1 MFLPMSSLKT
11 LAFLSIFLLLH
22 LKIAKT
28 DFLSP
33 LLSPL
38 FDDVCKEVECGRG
51 KCKPSINGTLPFY
64 VCECDPGWKQTFSDK
79 HDHAHLK
86 FLPCI
91 VPNCSMNNVC
101 SAAPS
106 PAQEKASDTDQSAFD
121 ICRWTNCGGGSC
133 NKTSPFMYDCRCSE
147 GYFNLL
153 NVSAF
158 PCYRECTIELVLKAG
173 LQCNMEP
180 EACYCRDQ
188 QLSSSTHF
196 AWRARMVFGP
206 NEATDIAV
214 LF

>member
-38 FDDVCKEVECGRG
+38 FGFFFMVADDVCKEVECGRG

-64 VCECDPGWKQTFSDK
+64 ICECDPGWKQTFSDK
-79 HDHAHLK
+79 DDHAHLK

-121 ICRWTNCGGGSC
+121 ICKWTNCGGGSC
-133 NKTSPFMYDCRCSE
+133 NKTSPFTYDCRCSE

-158 PCYRECTIELVLKAG
+158 PCYKECAIGLDCANLGISLTNKSTPVTPTPSTSQNDVNQGKTGLVMIL
-173 LQCNMEP
+173 N
-180 EACYCRDQ
+180 
-188 QLSSSTHF
+188 S
-196 AWRARMVFGP
+196 
-206 NEATDIAV
+206 
-214 LF
+214 